1 MGWDAR
7 IDIRLLIIKYFIIYI
22 MLQVTHILVLI
33 NNITIYFSE
42 ERTNKTESLTSRIK
56 QENSRG

>member
-22 MLQVTHILVLI
+22 MLQVTHILVYLI
-33 NNITIYFSE
+33 ILQYIFQKKEQTKRKGKFNIK
-42 ERTNKTESLTSRIK
+42 NKTR
-56 QENSRG
+56 